1 MRGTQLRLR
10 HLVGAAALSSSL
22 MFGALTFASLPAG
35 AQSAPA
41 SMMASMS
48 CPNLS
53 VGNPN
58 PGDNLIPG
66 AYIISGE
73 AFDPAAP
80 AGTSGVSR
88 VDVFL
93 GLRDQGGTILGSA
106 VPGDGTANPRF
117 FSVEVTVPTGFN
129 RGTTFA
135 AYALSSITGQ
145 ETTES
150 FPVFVGTPPKT
161 VGLVTPTPVP
171 QGITVTST
179 CPAGV
184 AAPAA
189 ASAPAASA
197 SMVTAPSTNATPAT
211 AMGASTGT
219 TATGAST
226 TGSAA
231 AGTNACPVLSLANP
245 NPGDSLTA
253 GDMFISGTTSGPSG
267 VSRVDLFLGERDQG
281 GLYLGSGVP
290 GTGANGNPNAFN
302 VEVTIPNLGRG
313 LDFAAYAV
321 GNNGQETAITFPVF
335 VGSQLVNR
343 NIVAT
348 PTPVPTTET
357 TTSTCH

>member
-1 MRGTQLRLR
+1 MRGTRLRLR

-22 MFGALTFASLPAG
+22 LFGALSFASLPAG

-41 SMMASMS
+41 AITASTS
-48 CPNLS
+48 CPELS

-58 PGDNLIPG
+58 PGDNLVEG

-80 AGTSGVSR
+80 AGTSGISR
-88 VDVFL
+88 VDLFL

-117 FSVEVTVPTGFN
+117 FSVEVTVPSGLN

-135 AYALSSITGQ
+135 AYAISAVTGQ
-145 ETTES
+145 ETTVS
-150 FPVFVGTPPKT
+150 FPVFVGTQPKT
-161 VGLVTPTPVP
+161 TGLVTPTPVP

-179 CPAGV
+179 CPAG
-184 AAPAA
+184 AAAA

-197 SMVTAPSTNATPAT
+197 AAPSTSGTPAAT
-211 AMGASTGT
+211 
-219 TATGAST
+219 TGAAT
-226 TGSAA
+226 TGAA
-231 AGTNACPVLSLANP
+231 SNACPVLSLANP
-245 NPGDSLTA
+245 GPGDNLTA
-253 GDMFISGTTSGPSG
+253 GDMFISGTATAPSG
-267 VSRVDLFLGERDQG
+267 VSRVDLFLGARDQG
-281 GLYLGSGVP
+281 GLFLGSGLP
-290 GTGANGNPNAFN
+290 GTGPNDNPNAFN

-313 LDFAAYAV
+313 LDFAAYAI

-335 VGSQLVNR
+335 VGTQTVNR

-357 TTSTCH
+357 LTSTCM